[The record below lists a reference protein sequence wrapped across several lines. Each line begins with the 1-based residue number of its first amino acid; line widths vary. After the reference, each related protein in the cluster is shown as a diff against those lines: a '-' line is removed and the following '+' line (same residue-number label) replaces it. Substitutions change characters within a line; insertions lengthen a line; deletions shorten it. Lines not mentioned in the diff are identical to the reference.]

1 MKRKLLLLL
10 SGAALLV
17 FGVGALAIAWFRGES
32 NVPTLALKKQPYR
45 VEVTAEGTLK
55 SALATPITAPTDVH
69 ERRMTIAW
77 IVEDGAPVK
86 KGEIVARFDPS
97 DFEKRLTEGRED
109 EASAGHKVAKGRA
122 QQDATDRN
130 FMKDVEVSEKE
141 LAHAKAFQSKDPD
154 IFSRM
159 DIIESAIDAD
169 LAEHKRQYAETM
181 KDLKGKLSQT
191 DLDLNGIEKKKAG
204 LKIERAQAAL
214 GAIEIRAPHDGIMA
228 LERDYTG
235 ELPRVGQ
242 LVWWGKKLGEI
253 PNTGAMEAEVF
264 VLEADAGSLAKGQKA
279 DVTLDAHP
287 EKTFR
292 AEVSKVDPLAKPI
305 YPDVPVQ
312 YFTVTISLKKSDP
325 SFMKPGQRVK
335 VTILLED
342 REAALVLPRQAL
354 FEREGK
360 TVAFRKSFFG
370 GFTPV
375 PVTAS
380 PAASGRVVVT
390 GGLKEGDVVALLNPN
405 ESRGEAAPKAAAPG
419 PAVGGAP

>member
-1 MKRKLLLLL
+1 MRRKLVLAL
-10 SGAALLV
+10 SGAGLLV
-17 FGVGALAIAWFRGES
+17 LGAGALAVRGLLVSS
-32 NVPTLALKKQPYR
+32 NVPTLALKKQPYH

-55 SALATPITAPTDVH
+55 AAVATPITAPTDVH
-69 ERRMTIAW
+69 ERMTIAW

-86 KGEIVARFDPS
+86 KGELVARFDPS

-109 EASAGHKVAKGRA
+109 EASAGHKVLKGRA
-122 QQDATDRN
+122 EADTTERN
-130 FMKDVEVSEKE
+130 FARDVEVSEKE

-154 IFSRM
+154 IFSRA

-169 LAEHKRQYAETM
+169 LAEHKRQYAQTM

-204 LKIERAQAAL
+204 LKIHRAQAAL
-214 GAIEIRAPHDGIMA
+214 GAIEIRAPHDGVMA
-228 LERDYTG
+228 LERDWMG
-235 ELPRVGQ
+235 NLPRVGQ
-242 LVWWGKKLGEI
+242 TVWVGMKLGEL

-264 VLEADAGSLAKGQKA
+264 VLEADAGRLTKGQRA

-335 VTILLED
+335 ATILLED
-342 REAALVLPRQAL
+342 REAALVLPRQAI
-354 FEREGK
+354 FERDGK
-360 TVAFRKSFFG
+360 KVAFRKNIFG

-375 PVTAS
+375 AVMAS

-390 GGLKEGDVVALLNPN
+390 GGLEEGDVVALLDPD
-405 ESRGEAAPKAAAPG
+405 ESRGEAAPKAGASG
-419 PAVGGAP
+419 PAVGGSP